1 MENRNETLA
10 LVREWLLRRNL
21 GEAIMA
27 MENFMTAYPQQLN
40 EYKLASV
47 NDDFKLM
54 TDYWRRGFKDAKMA
68 DLYDNLLRRM
78 YQLYGDTAV
87 GYDVGHSTYLTSL
100 RQQALSTARDWSAQH
115 IREMLEDFVS
125 ELTVLTLE
133 PPHVALPK
141 KQTLYKAH
149 HQMMKT
155 LFGYIVTS
163 GMWSDGFAEAME
175 EILLLPTADSIDQQL
190 LVTGVMLG
198 TIACFDMAKFRM
210 LINVYRKAADE
221 AVRQRALVG
230 WVFALDDELG
240 RRLFPEQIRLVQE
253 LLDDEQCRMEF
264 VALQKQIIYCINA
277 EKDHAIIDQ
286 EIMPDLM
293 KQQGFRITRNG
304 IEEQEE
310 DPMRD
315 ILHPEESEQDV
326 ERLEASFQKMIDMQK
341 QGSDIYFGGFSKMK
355 GFPFFQELTN
365 WFVPFYADHPEVGTA
380 AAALDNSRFLQKMM
394 KSGPFCNSDKYS
406 FLFAFSQVMARIPQ
420 SMRELLDNGSGI
432 DDVMYS
438 IDPTEKNNAVYM
450 RRTYLQDLYR
460 FFKIFPRRKE
470 FRNIFDDERKDYL
483 FLAKKVFSKTQ
494 IEPYFNEVTAFLVK
508 KGRLRDAERMLQ
520 NYGENR
526 MDYQFYMLA
535 GHLGRKGFRLPEVA
549 GKQLDVRTC
558 YEQALRL
565 QPDSE
570 RALVGY
576 ARALFADGCYQQ
588 AIDTYEKLLEL
599 QPEKKNYVLNKA
611 VCLTKLSQSAAARQ
625 LLYRL
630 NYEDSDDENVKR
642 VLAWTLT
649 CDGKYEQA
657 EKHYLRLLQADKPL
671 PADLLNYGYSLW
683 ISHQTEAAIGM
694 FRRFLDEQD
703 KGYDMKKEFMQNE
716 HELLSSHGISDTEI
730 QLMLDAVLY

>member
-40 EYKLASV
+40 EDKLASV

-253 LLDDEQCRMEF
+253 LLDDEQCRMEL

-277 EKDHAIIDQ
+277 ERDRAADRTACPHSYMPPHSSCAPRYGAIHG
-286 EIMPDLM
+286 PL
-293 KQQGFRITRNG
+293 
-304 IEEQEE
+304 
-310 DPMRD
+310 
-315 ILHPEESEQDV
+315 
-326 ERLEASFQKMIDMQK
+326 
-341 QGSDIYFGGFSKMK
+341 
-355 GFPFFQELTN
+355 
-365 WFVPFYADHPEVGTA
+365 
-380 AAALDNSRFLQKMM
+380 NST
-394 KSGPFCNSDKYS
+394 G
-406 FLFAFSQVMARIPQ
+406 
-420 SMRELLDNGSGI
+420 
-432 DDVMYS
+432 
-438 IDPTEKNNAVYM
+438 
-450 RRTYLQDLYR
+450 
-460 FFKIFPRRKE
+460 
-470 FRNIFDDERKDYL
+470 
-483 FLAKKVFSKTQ
+483 
-494 IEPYFNEVTAFLVK
+494 
-508 KGRLRDAERMLQ
+508 
-520 NYGENR
+520 
-526 MDYQFYMLA
+526 
-535 GHLGRKGFRLPEVA
+535 
-549 GKQLDVRTC
+549 
-558 YEQALRL
+558 
-565 QPDSE
+565 
-570 RALVGY
+570 
-576 ARALFADGCYQQ
+576 
-588 AIDTYEKLLEL
+588 
-599 QPEKKNYVLNKA
+599 
-611 VCLTKLSQSAAARQ
+611 
-625 LLYRL
+625 
-630 NYEDSDDENVKR
+630 
-642 VLAWTLT
+642 
-649 CDGKYEQA
+649 
-657 EKHYLRLLQADKPL
+657 
-671 PADLLNYGYSLW
+671 
-683 ISHQTEAAIGM
+683 
-694 FRRFLDEQD
+694 
-703 KGYDMKKEFMQNE
+703 
-716 HELLSSHGISDTEI
+716 
-730 QLMLDAVLY
+730 